1 MLTKTYFHLLTGL
14 LLTILVVFLAC
25 SRAEHENQTQE
36 SAYNAKAGSQTEM
49 AAWNKVC
56 PICGDE
62 VDPGLETVT
71 HEGKV
76 YGFGC
81 AGCPEKFDKDPENF
95 VKNLSEDGAEFIG
108 S

>member
-49 AAWNKVC
+49 AAQV
-56 PICGDE
+56 
-62 VDPGLETVT
+62 VR
-71 HEGKV
+71 
-76 YGFGC
+76 
-81 AGCPEKFDKDPENF
+81 
-95 VKNLSEDGAEFIG
+95 KNSIKIRRTL
-108 S
+108 